1 MVTSTNQLTDWLT
14 NRQGEYSAICLFEG
28 WKIEGRYL
36 QYPMKYIFSI
46 DLWILSF
53 ILSWTHSLTFPN
65 FIVGCHKG
73 KHSAKSWSCDSSLNS
88 LNMKICFAN
97 VQKLNRLWLF
107 LNWIWKC
114 EKAVLQMRGNWIGW
128 IWTPIPAAAKLE
140 PRSWQKL
147 ETFAKLQQKSWR
159 HRIGKREICQFE
171 MTGQLVVAL
180 EGILQFQRKSLK
192 LKVERKL
199 VQLVALSE

>member
-1 MVTSTNQLTDWLT
+1 MVTPTNRPTD
-14 NRQGEYSAICLFEG
+14 RQGEYRAICLFEG

-159 HRIGKREICQFE
+159 HRIGKREICQFWDDRS
-171 MTGQLVVAL
+171 TGG
-180 EGILQFQRKSLK
+180 GIRGYFTIP
-192 LKVERKL
+192 EEE
-199 VQLVALSE
+199 SEAQSWEKTCPTGGFVGIK

>member
-1 MVTSTNQLTDWLT
+1 MNPV
-14 NRQGEYSAICLFEG
+14 FH
-28 WKIEGRYL
+28 
-36 QYPMKYIFSI
+36 
-46 DLWILSF
+46 SF
-53 ILSWTHSLTFPN
+53 LDSLTFPN

-73 KHSAKSWSCDSSLNS
+73 KHGAKSWSCDSFLNS

-159 HRIGKREICQFE
+159 HRIGKREICQFWDDQS
-171 MTGQLVVAL
+171 TGG
-180 EGILQFQRKSLK
+180 GIRGYFTIPEEESEAQSWEKTCPTGGFVGIRLRAK
-192 LKVERKL
+192 LATGLNRLRPFPTQTVWEKKHY
-199 VQLVALSE
+199 